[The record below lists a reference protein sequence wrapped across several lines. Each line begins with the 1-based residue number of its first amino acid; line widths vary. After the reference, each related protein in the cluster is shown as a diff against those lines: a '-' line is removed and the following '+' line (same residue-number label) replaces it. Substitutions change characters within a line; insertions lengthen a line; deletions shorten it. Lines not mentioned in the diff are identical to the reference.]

1 MPSLSSVTLIPN
13 DQYATVAYFGVTS
26 AESQHMNSY
35 KHYLGLL
42 SEYYN
47 GNSNSSIA
55 ITINTNKYLLSVN
68 HILALPCS
76 VQLALVTCGY

>member
-1 MPSLSSVTLIPN
+1 MSSLSSVTLIPN
-13 DQYATVAYFGVTS
+13 NQYATVAYFGVTCP
-26 AESQHMNSY
+26 ESQHTNSY
-35 KHYLGLL
+35 EHCLGLL

-47 GNSNSSIA
+47 GNSNSDIA
-55 ITINTNKYLLSVN
+55 ITINTNKYLLNVN